1 MRAVLVLMLLLTT
14 PSLAEL
20 RPVTRAVTVN
30 PTNAALWFP
39 DAEQFGAANEFVR
52 RVESDGGITVFSS
65 GTVVRLHVDIPDVSE
80 FLTQSQADLLYQ
92 EIGAWTAAS
101 GSVVYATTPGYTAA
115 VEQAASAYGWG
126 DHSAAGYLTE
136 ETDTAALSAVAAVSG
151 RVDTV
156 EGWGDHSAAGY
167 ATTKAAGDI
176 ATNVVGAATN
186 ALLDLAGTRAMTG
199 NLDMGGQAVT
209 NALTIASPPFTDLTL
224 AGFGG
229 TALNLGDY
237 EAYYGSTELWLLDT
251 GTNVWQG
258 RVNDAESSRIA
269 ALAEGAGGGNL
280 TATNTPTRGQMLYAS
295 GTDNATLYWDA
306 APEGGGTGGT
316 STNEVRA
323 IRDEAFRPYTTLGLS
338 GGTALVT
345 RASGQWV
352 MIEADDGE
360 VTLDVDVAAYTNS
373 LEAIRHQICWVRG
386 TNETYTVITNNI
398 DNTLFVDLP
407 ASTTNHLF
415 LERRPGWPRFQIWQ
429 DFR

>member
-80 FLTQSQADLLYQ
+80 FLTQPQADLLYQ
-92 EIGAWTAAS
+92 EIGAGTAAS

-156 EGWGDHSAAGY
+156 EGWGDHAEAGY
-167 ATTKAAGDI
+167 LTEEADAAALGVI
-176 ATNVVGAATN
+176 GSATN

-199 NLDMGGQAVT
+199 NLNMGFNSITNVCQILGQPQSDLEIGIQG
-209 NALTIASPPFTDLTL
+209 NYLLRLGAS
-224 AGFGG
+224 
-229 TALNLGDY
+229 
-237 EAYYGSTELWLLDT
+237 EVLWNNVMAWEYDDD
-251 GTNVWQG
+251 TNVWRG
-258 RVNDAESSRIA
+258 RVNDTEASRIA
-269 ALAEGAGGGNL
+269 ALPVSPMIFNSTSWLQSDGTNL
-280 TATNTPTRGQMLYAS
+280 FFVSTVPPGFTNALTTNTP
-295 GTDNATLYWDA
+295 
-306 APEGGGTGGT
+306 
-316 STNEVRA
+316 
-323 IRDEAFRPYTTLGLS
+323 
-338 GGTALVT
+338 
-345 RASGQWV
+345 
-352 MIEADDGE
+352 
-360 VTLDVDVAAYTNS
+360 
-373 LEAIRHQICWVRG
+373 
-386 TNETYTVITNNI
+386 
-398 DNTLFVDLP
+398 
-407 ASTTNHLF
+407 
-415 LERRPGWPRFQIWQ
+415 
-429 DFR
+429 